1 MASKATRK
9 EAVVQE
15 KASDPPDV
23 FAAIMD
29 LKTQLTSLEGRMVE
43 TIDGFANNRRDYRQE
58 TQRNS

>member
-43 TIDGFANNRRDYRQE
+43 TIDGFANNR
-58 TQRNS
+58 